1 MIHRIINEK
10 MVEENAI
17 GVSCALTQ
25 FDEAKE
31 VEDLI
36 RSLPSYCSNE
46 TDLEVNKERYTKILD
61 YYQEQPH
68 LIDPHLSGLLEILI
82 SHILNENKNEVL
94 ISAASSFAVHLVKV
108 RGYKIVVRHLPH
120 EVKHVEAVLQ
130 LLELQDSQKQTNWET
145 KYFLLLW
152 CSILVL
158 IPFHLSRFDSQ
169 QEGKA
174 TLMDRMLEQIKIN
187 LKRGDKCQDASAFLA
202 SKFLTRPEIVTK
214 LMPEFLDWSM
224 QIIVNKGKDR
234 IDDIA
239 KMGALKSV
247 AYIYKH
253 GKREDLLKY
262 ASTVLKVIQEAKLE
276 KHANV
281 VIQKLGVK
289 LVQRLGLTFLKAKVA
304 SWRYQRGSR
313 SLAMNLE
320 EKKSGDGEKD
330 DKDTSTTQTA
340 SNETEDD
347 QEEYDIPDEIEEVIE
362 YLLEGLRSIE
372 TVIRWSAA
380 KGKYIL
386 HSFLVFIVHI
396 TYFGSSSKQHDDAAD
411 NVFCM

>member
-1 MIHRIINEK
+1 

-25 FDEAKE
+25 FEEAKE

-130 LLELQDSQKQTNWET
+130 LLELQDSQQQTNWET

-187 LKRGDKCQDASAFLA
+187 LKRDISPPVSSL
-202 SKFLTRPEIVTK
+202 
-214 LMPEFLDWSM
+214 
-224 QIIVNKGKDR
+224 GK
-234 IDDIA
+234 
-239 KMGALKSV
+239 
-247 AYIYKH
+247 
-253 GKREDLLKY
+253 
-262 ASTVLKVIQEAKLE
+262 E
-276 KHANV
+276 KHHV
-281 VIQKLGVK
+281 
-289 LVQRLGLTFLKAKVA
+289 
-304 SWRYQRGSR
+304 
-313 SLAMNLE
+313 
-320 EKKSGDGEKD
+320 
-330 DKDTSTTQTA
+330 
-340 SNETEDD
+340 
-347 QEEYDIPDEIEEVIE
+347 
-362 YLLEGLRSIE
+362 
-372 TVIRWSAA
+372 
-380 KGKYIL
+380 
-386 HSFLVFIVHI
+386 
-396 TYFGSSSKQHDDAAD
+396 
-411 NVFCM
+411 

>member
-1 MIHRIINEK
+1 

-82 SHILNENKNEVL
+82 SHILNENRNEVL

-130 LLELQDSQKQTNWET
+130 LLELQDSQQQTNWET

-224 QIIVNKGKDR
+224 QIIVSKGKDR
-234 IDDIA
+234 LDDIA

-304 SWRYQRGSR
+304 CWRYQRGSR

-320 EKKSGDGEKD
+320 EKKSGDGVKD
-330 DKDTSTTQTA
+330 DKDNSSIQTA

-386 HSFLVFIVHI
+386 HSFFVVMIHI
-396 TYFGSSSKQHDDAAD
+396 YVLTYFGSSSKQHDDAAD